1 MLELSFS
8 ENILLTT
15 LSFFTALMTSLAGA
29 GGGTVL
35 LAAMLQFMNP
45 AEAIPVHGVIQF
57 SSNLT
62 RTWLLRKFVNWS
74 IVIRFTILLPI
85 GVYIGLQIFQNMDSD
100 NIKNIIGIFI
110 LLALI
115 LQNLKFIKSF
125 FGTSQQSVYFKWSII
140 SLIT

>member
-45 AEAIPVHGVIQF
+45 ASE
-57 SSNLT
+57 
-62 RTWLLRKFVNWS
+62 
-74 IVIRFTILLPI
+74 
-85 GVYIGLQIFQNMDSD
+85 D
-100 NIKNIIGIFI
+100 IFI
-110 LLALI
+110 
-115 LQNLKFIKSF
+115 KPPR
-125 FGTSQQSVYFKWSII
+125 TSGKD
-140 SLIT
+140 